1 MALVAR
7 QRELM
12 VQQQTTAT
20 FLQSQIAALQHFAIA
35 DFSQSAAAQA
45 AISGLQ
51 IQLYQT
57 MNNSEL
63 KQVSQQLQT
72 YQTIL
77 TASGALPINRTSLN
91 AATSVASS
99 QANSSISG
107 RQRRIDQMFAPTSR
121 PMSTSSKPSDKNLE
135 PKQEPT

>member
-20 FLQSQIAALQHFAIA
+20 FLQSQIAALQHLAIA

-57 MNNSEL
+57 MNNSERKRSYDL
-63 KQVSQQLQT
+63 PFLVSLFSQT
-72 YQTIL
+72 SFS
-77 TASGALPINRTSLN
+77 TATDVPDHFDSKRGA
-91 AATSVASS
+91 A
-99 QANSSISG
+99 
-107 RQRRIDQMFAPTSR
+107 D
-121 PMSTSSKPSDKNLE
+121 
-135 PKQEPT
+135 

>member
-1 MALVAR
+1 
-7 QRELM
+7 M

-20 FLQSQIAALQHFAIA
+20 FLQSQIAALQHLAIT

-57 MNNSEL
+57 MNNSERKHCRL
-63 KQVSQQLQT
+63 NLLFPCFLVKQVSQQLQM

-77 TASGALPINRTSLN
+77 TASGALPIRTSLN
-91 AATSVASS
+91 ATVASS
-99 QANSSISG
+99 QANSSTRFS
-107 RQRRIDQMFAPTSR
+107 
-121 PMSTSSKPSDKNLE
+121 E
-135 PKQEPT
+135 KQQKIL

>member
-20 FLQSQIAALQHFAIA
+20 FLQSQIAALQHLAIA

-63 KQVSQQLQT
+63 KQVSQQLLT

-77 TASGALPINRTSLN
+77 TASGALPIRTSLN

-99 QANSSISG
+99 QANSALSG
-107 RQRRIDQMFAPTSR
+107 SQRRIDQMFAPTSR
-121 PMSTSSKPSDKNLE
+121 PMSTSSKPLDKSLE

>member
-1 MALVAR
+1 VALVAR

-20 FLQSQIAALQHFAIA
+20 FLQSQIAALQHLAIA

-57 MNNSEL
+57 MNNPEL
-63 KQVSQQLQT
+63 KQVSQQLLT

-77 TASGALPINRTSLN
+77 TASGALPTQTSLN

-121 PMSTSSKPSDKNLE
+121 PMSTSSKPSDKSLE

>member
-1 MALVAR
+1 
-7 QRELM
+7 M

-57 MNNSEL
+57 MNNSE
-63 KQVSQQLQT
+63 
-72 YQTIL
+72 
-77 TASGALPINRTSLN
+77 REWSLDSHFL
-91 AATSVASS
+91 AFLFS
-99 QANSSISG
+99 QAS
-107 RQRRIDQMFAPTSR
+107 F
-121 PMSTSSKPSDKNLE
+121 STATDVPDHFDSKRGTAD
-135 PKQEPT
+135 